1 MFNLKDKVVL
11 LTGAT
16 GGIGK
21 SIAKRMKEKGAKI
34 ILSGTRQNIL
44 NELSAE

>member
-1 MFNLKDKVVL
+1 MFDLTDKVVL

-21 SIAKRMKEKGAKI
+21 SIAKRMKEKAPS
-34 ILSGTRQNIL
+34 LSFLEQDKTFLMNFLL
-44 NELSAE
+44 N